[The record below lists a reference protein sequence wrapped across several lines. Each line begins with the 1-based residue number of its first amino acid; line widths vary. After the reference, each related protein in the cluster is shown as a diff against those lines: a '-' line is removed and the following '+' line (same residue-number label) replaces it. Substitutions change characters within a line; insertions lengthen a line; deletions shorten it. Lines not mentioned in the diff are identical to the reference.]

1 MDLKETLSSILPAE
15 RILTD
20 EPMSAHTTFRV
31 GGPADAF
38 VTVGNEEELTRLLAA
53 ARAKYLPC
61 VIAGRGSNLLV
72 RDGGIRGLVICLEGM
87 NEIELT
93 EDGTG
98 IRAGSGATLAALASF
113 ARDHELAGLAFA
125 GGIPGTV
132 GGGLVMN
139 AGAFGG
145 ELGDVTVSVRVMD
158 ADGSVRTLS
167 REEMAFGY
175 RTSIVK
181 QRGGIIT
188 GAVFQLQKGSREE
201 IAAAM
206 EELAEKRRDKQPLNY
221 PSAGSTWKRPE
232 GYFAAKLIDEAGCRG
247 MRVGDAQ
254 ISEKHAGFLVNL
266 GHATAADIQTL
277 MRQVEQRVL
286 EHSGVQLTP
295 EVIAL
300 GEDLCDS

>member
-1 MDLKETLSSILPAE
+1 MDLREILSAVLPAE

-20 EPMSAHTTFRV
+20 EPMSAHTTFRA
-31 GGPADAF
+31 GGCADAF
-38 VTVGNEEELTRLLAA
+38 VTVQSEEELTRLLAA

-61 VIAGRGSNLLV
+61 VIVGRGSNLLV

-87 NEIELT
+87 NELTLT

-98 IRAGSGATLAALASF
+98 IRAGSGTSLAALAAF
-113 ARDHELAGLAFA
+113 ARDHALKGLAFA

-145 ELGDVTVSVRVMD
+145 ELKDVTESVRVMD
-158 ADGSVRTLS
+158 GDGSVRVLS
-167 REEMAFGY
+167 GEEMAFGY
-175 RTSIVK
+175 RDSIVK
-181 QRGGIIT
+181 RRGGIIT
-188 GAVFQLQKGSREE
+188 GAEFRLEKGDRDE

-206 EELAEKRRDKQPLNY
+206 EELAEKRREKQPLNY

-232 GYFAAKLIDEAGCRG
+232 GYFAAKLIDEVGCRG

-266 GHATAADIQTL
+266 GHATASDIQAL
-277 MRQVEQRVL
+277 MRQVEKRVL

-295 EVIAL
+295 EVVIL
-300 GEDLCDS
+300 GEDL